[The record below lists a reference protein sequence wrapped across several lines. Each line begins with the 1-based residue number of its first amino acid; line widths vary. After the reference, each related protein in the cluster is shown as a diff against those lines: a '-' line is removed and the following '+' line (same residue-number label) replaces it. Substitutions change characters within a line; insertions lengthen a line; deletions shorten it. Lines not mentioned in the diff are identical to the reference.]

1 MNRSAI
7 RNLPK
12 RALALTLAAALLCP
26 AASANA
32 GSTQLDTAQE
42 LADGLTYRNTVSNHS
57 AAGRMESFSL
67 ELEPDS
73 DVYPIMIQAA
83 GTVYGAATI
92 NRAIRTAQELGYH
105 VVGGINSDFF
115 TMGSGIPNGI
125 AIEDGVYKSS
135 PEGEHAVSMVDG
147 ALRLSASPQVEITV
161 TNERTG
167 ESVSLTHFNK
177 WRDSAGGLYLFNEDF
192 STVSTHTES
201 AGGRMIRMELTAED
215 WDTDLTVNSTLSL
228 EVTEVFETQDA
239 QPIGEG
245 NYILTA
251 AFESG
256 YYDLFTSYAPGDQV
270 TLTTSC
276 ADENLSQAQWAS
288 GCGDILVSRGAV
300 TDSSTWHYAKGR
312 APRTAVG
319 VKEDG
324 TMLFYAADGRQSGYS
339 GGLTELDLAEELVQ
353 QGCEWAVNLDGGGST
368 TFALRLP
375 GTDGLTVVNSPSEGS
390 LRSCAAFILLV
401 TDEDTADGEADRL
414 ALREDGLVVLTGSS
428 VTLGDAAALDRG
440 LTTISSRVT
449 DVEFTSEDGLGSFN
463 GGVYTAGDTA
473 GTDTIELY
481 SPSLDVSGTAQIHVV
496 SALTDLTV
504 TRTGSNAA
512 VSSLSLEPGESVS
525 LTASGSYWSR
535 TALRTGAPGVTWAV
549 TGDVGT
555 ITPEGVFTASANGT
569 SGTIT
574 ATAGGITKTIAVTLN
589 NIHTDVTED
598 HWAYQAVEYCYD
610 HGIVSGISTSE
621 FGVNHPIYR
630 RDFVLMLYGALG
642 RPAVSDAP
650 AFEDVDSTAYY
661 AAAVAWATSNGLVSG
676 VAPGRFAPDDLVT
689 REQAATIL
697 HQAMPLL
704 GLDSPEADLS
714 VLDQFAD
721 QGQIADYARPHMA
734 ALVSQGLLS
743 GTGSGLNPKGNL
755 TRAEMAT
762 LLYRLLTTGQEP
774 SQEPE
779 PEPEPEPEQPELSPD
794 AVLTLDVTEASVAG
808 GESIQLHASL
818 TGGTGAVTWSSSDPA
833 VAPVDAEG
841 VVTNVYAGVGTPT
854 VTITASCGSLAA
866 SAVLQCAPAETAGQV
881 TAEPSLNVRS
891 GPSLDS
897 PVISSLKYG
906 AQVAVLDDTVPGWY
920 QVLFSSGSAAVTGW
934 VSADYLTL
942 L

>member
-1 MNRSAI
+1 MNRFSI
-7 RNLPK
+7 RTCSK
-12 RALALTLAAALLCP
+12 RILALVLTAALLCP

-32 GSTQLDTAQE
+32 GSTKLSTTQE
-42 LADGLTYRNTVSNHS
+42 LADGLTYQNTVSNHS
-57 AAGRMESFSL
+57 VAGRMESFSL

-73 DVYPIMIQAA
+73 QVYPIMIQSA

-115 TMGSGIPNGI
+115 TMGSGVPNGI
-125 AIEDGVYKSS
+125 SIEDGVYKSS
-135 PEGEHAVSMVDG
+135 PEGEHAISMVDG
-147 ALRLSASPQVEITV
+147 QLRLSASPQVEITV
-161 TNERTG
+161 TNDRTG

-192 STVSTHTES
+192 SNVSTHTEA
-201 AGGRMIRMELTAED
+201 AGGRMIRMELTRED

-228 EVTEVFETQDA
+228 EVTEVFETQDT

-251 AFESG
+251 AYESG
-256 YYDLFTSYAPGDQV
+256 YYELFASYRPGDTV

-276 ADENLSQAQWAS
+276 SDENLSRAQWAS
-288 GCGDILVSRGAV
+288 GCGDIIVSQGAV
-300 TDSSTWHYAKGR
+300 TDSSTWHYASGR

-319 VKEDG
+319 AKADG
-324 TMLFYAADGRQSGYS
+324 TMLFYTADGRQSGYS

-353 QGCEWAVNLDGGGST
+353 QGCVWAVNLDGGGST

-375 GTDGLTVVNSPSEGS
+375 GTDGLTVVNSPSEGA

-401 TDEDTADGEADRL
+401 TDAETADGSAERL
-414 ALREDGLVVLTGSS
+414 ALKEDGLVVLAGSS
-428 VTLGDAAALDRG
+428 VTLGDVAALDRG
-440 LTTISSRVT
+440 ASTVSSRVT
-449 DVEFTSEDGLGSFN
+449 DVEFTSTDGLGTFN
-463 GGVYTAGDTA
+463 GGVYTAGTTP
-473 GTDTIELY
+473 GTDTIALY
-481 SPSLDVSGTAQIHVV
+481 SPSLDISGTAQIHVV
-496 SALTDLTV
+496 SALSDLTV
-504 TRTGSNAA
+504 TRVGSNAA
-512 VSSLSLEPGESVS
+512 VSSLSLEPGESVA

-535 TALRTGAPGVTWAV
+535 TALRTGTAAVTWAV
-549 TGDVGT
+549 TGNVGS
-555 ITPEGVFTASANGT
+555 ITQDGVFTASASGT

-574 ATAGGITKTIAVTLN
+574 ATAGGITKTISVSLN
-589 NIHTDVTED
+589 NIHTDVPED

-610 HGIVSGISTSE
+610 HGIVSGISPTE
-621 FGVNHPIYR
+621 FGVNNSIYR
-630 RDFVLMLYGALG
+630 KDFVLMLYGALG
-642 RPAVSDAP
+642 RPAVSGASG
-650 AFEDVDSTAYY
+650 FEDVDSTAYY
-661 AAAVAWATSNGLVSG
+661 AAAVTWATSNNLVSG
-676 VAPGRFAPDDLVT
+676 VAPGRFGPDDLVT

-704 GLDSPEADLS
+704 GLSSQEPDLS
-714 VLDQFAD
+714 ILEQFAD

-762 LLYRLLTTGQEP
+762 LLYRLLTTDETP

-779 PEPEPEPEQPELSPD
+779 PEPEPQPELDPN
-794 AVLTLDVTEASVAG
+794 ATLTLDITQTTVAG
-808 GESIQLHASL
+808 GQSLQLNATL
-818 TGGTGAVTWSSSDPA
+818 TGGTGTITWTSSDPTI
-833 VAPVDAEG
+833 APVDANG
-841 VVTNVYAGVGTPT
+841 MVTNVYAGVGTPS
-854 VTITASCGSLAA
+854 VTITASCGPLTA
-866 SAVLQCAPAETAGQV
+866 SAVLQCSPAQQVGQV
-881 TAEPSLNVRS
+881 TAQPSLNVRS
-891 GPSLDS
+891 GPSLND
-897 PVISSLKYG
+897 PVISSLKYA

-920 QVLFSSGSAAVTGW
+920 QVLFSSGNAAVTGW